1 MQTIQVWFLGQED
14 PMEKGRATYSSILAL
29 RIPWV
34 EETGGWATVHGVTE
48 SDMSEWQTLPLF
60 PQMSSQTRTPRWAH
74 GAAERAFGAAGLVL
88 KRRDAGTDR
97 GDDDGARPLGPGAE
111 LNLGDKVLGEV
122 GKYNFIALQAK
133 GDTGAHALKTMC
145 PNLGGFAEELYS
157 SGSRW
162 GFW

>member
-1 MQTIQVWFLGQED
+1 MTNTSTFSPDVIRD
-14 PMEKGRATYSSILAL
+14 PNPKVSSRCSRASL
-29 RIPWV
+29 
-34 EETGGWATVHGVTE
+34 
-48 SDMSEWQTLPLF
+48 
-60 PQMSSQTRTPRWAH
+60 
-74 GAAERAFGAAGLVL
+74 GAAGLVL

-111 LNLGDKVLGEV
+111 LNLGDRVLGEV

-162 GFW
+162 GF